1 MILDCH
7 LHYRKYPD
15 HLPGGDANAMVR
27 SAKAMGQTEAQLR
40 QRADR
45 SIERLLR
52 EMKESGTDKGIAL
65 GLKALTTN
73 GSDIPNEDIAEA
85 VKPHAG
91 KLYWGAAVVLTDA
104 SAPVEAEH
112 CIKNLGAVA
121 IGEVGPMYEH
131 VRLDDPR
138 CFRVYEVAR
147 SYDVP
152 VMIHA
157 GIVGA
162 SMAGLKN
169 GGDLS
174 ALDEVCL
181 NFPELKVI
189 LCHFGHPYFHEA
201 TDLMAKHANLYSD
214 ISGVPGRARKPSAGV
229 NAPPVFYPF
238 AHAYEPFL
246 IYFST
251 PARNHN
257 KLLWATDVS
266 VPKEHLEGFR
276 NINPGLKQM
285 GYPTIP
291 EDRMEKILH
300 ENWKP
305 VFTKIKA

>member
-1 MILDCH
+1 MTILDCH
-7 LHYRKYPD
+7 LHYFRYPD
-15 HLPGGDANAMVR
+15 HFPNK
-27 SAKAMGQTEAQLR
+27 SYGQQFRQQGMSEAQIKER
-40 QRADR
+40 VDR
-45 SIERLLR
+45 PAERVFK
-52 EMKESGTDKGIAL
+52 EMQEAKIDIGLVL
-65 GLKALTTN
+65 GLKGATTI
-73 GSDIPNEDIAEA
+73 GIDVPNEEVAKS
-85 VKPHAG
+85 VKPYAG
-91 KLYWGAAVVLTDA
+91 KLYWAPGLILTDA
-104 SAPVEAEH
+104 HAAVEAEH

-121 IGEVGPMYEH
+121 IGETGPRYEH
-131 VRLDDPR
+131 FSIDDPR

-157 GIVGA
+157 GIVGG
-162 SMAGLKN
+162 SMAGLRN

-174 ALDEVCL
+174 AMDEVCL

-189 LCHFGHPYFHEA
+189 LCHFGHPFFHEA
-201 TDLMAKHANLYSD
+201 TDLMAKHPNLYSD
-214 ISGVPGRARKPSAGV
+214 ISGVPGRARQPSAGV
-229 NAPPVFYPF
+229 NTPPVFYPF

-266 VPKEHLEGFR
+266 VPKEHLEGFH

-285 GYPTIP
+285 GLPTIP